1 MITQCVKDERLLWT
15 RLELTGE
22 IVASWCAKVL
32 HSIFK
37 CGGEWRQLTAL
48 TELTQSD
55 LDRMTAF
62 SM

>member
-1 MITQCVKDERLLWT
+1 MS
-15 RLELTGE
+15 G
-22 IVASWCAKVL
+22 
-32 HSIFK
+32 HSLAEVSDAH
-37 CGGEWRQLTAL
+37 GQLTAL

>member
-1 MITQCVKDERLLWT
+1 MERERHHTVPKVKER
-15 RLELTGE
+15 E
-22 IVASWCAKVL
+22 
-32 HSIFK
+32 
-37 CGGEWRQLTAL
+37 RQLTAL